1 MELVV
6 GQIHRTIEQNGE
18 LGKKSPQTCSTD
30 LTKVQ
35 KQCNSPENGTYIIVF
50 NNDDRTI
57 AKKKKQKQKKP
68 GLLLILQKIAQN
80 ILQNAK

>member
-50 NNDDRTI
+50 NDDRTI
-57 AKKKKQKQKKP
+57 AKKKQKQKKP